1 MVYTLHPSES
11 REYDQMMALFI
22 VGKEVILTHVRVLP
36 VVQQNI
42 ASTKRTQSVL
52 FSAQQVMSNFDL
64 STEQ

>member
-1 MVYTLHPSES
+1 
-11 REYDQMMALFI
+11 MMALFI
-22 VGKEVILTHVRVLP
+22 VGKKVILTHVMVQP
-36 VVQQNI
+36 VVQQSI

>member
-52 FSAQQVMSNFDL
+52 FPAQQVMSNFDL